1 MSVVGAFNCMACE
14 NTARETSPT
23 LTVQPDQNDNEKQR
37 RLLIISIDMGGN
49 PD

>member
-14 NTARETSPT
+14 NTARKTSAT

-37 RLLIISIDMGGN
+37 RLLLISIDMGGN